1 MQVKCSP
8 LQLSAG
14 RKLTSFFHYIERRIM
29 ANTPASPVGS
39 LPATGFVR
47 QAQLIP
53 RIIPVSS
60 ATWWRWV
67 KAGKA
72 PRPIK
77 LSERVTAW
85 RAEDIRTFL
94 ESMAPATAE

>member
-1 MQVKCSP
+1 M
-8 LQLSAG
+8 
-14 RKLTSFFHYIERRIM
+14 T
-29 ANTPASPVGS
+29 NTTASPTGS
-39 LPATGFVR
+39 LPATGYVR

-53 RIIPVSS
+53 GIIPVSS

-67 KAGKA
+67 KSGKA
-72 PRPIK
+72 PRPVK

-94 ESMAPATAE
+94 DAMALAAAQ

>member
-1 MQVKCSP
+1 
-8 LQLSAG
+8 
-14 RKLTSFFHYIERRIM
+14 M
-29 ANTPASPVGS
+29 ANTTTSAAGT
-39 LPATGFVR
+39 LPTTGYVR

-67 KAGKA
+67 KSGKA
-72 PRPIK
+72 PRPVK

-85 RAEDIRTFL
+85 RAEDIRKFL
-94 ESMAPATAE
+94 DSMAPAGAQ

>member
-1 MQVKCSP
+1 MMNHSNSLP
-8 LQLSAG
+8 SG
-14 RKLTSFFHYIERRIM
+14 
-29 ANTPASPVGS
+29 N
-39 LPATGFVR
+39 LPATGYIR

-53 RIIPVSS
+53 GIIPVSS

-67 KAGKA
+67 KSGKA
-72 PRPIK
+72 PRPAK

-94 ESMAPATAE
+94 DSMAPTAAK